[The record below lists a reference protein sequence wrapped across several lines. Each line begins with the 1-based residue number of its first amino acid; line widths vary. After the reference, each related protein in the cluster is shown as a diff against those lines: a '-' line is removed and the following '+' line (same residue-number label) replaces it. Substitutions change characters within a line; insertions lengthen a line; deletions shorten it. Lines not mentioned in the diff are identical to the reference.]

1 MLSQGEGCREDV
13 WGKGSKHVK
22 VTIVCEQ
29 VHLVCYSRE
38 YLGGGSR
45 AGEKNGPRKSEPARK
60 PLNFKFSAFV
70 HERSIL
76 IGLK

>member
-1 MLSQGEGCREDV
+1 LLGRARFIAQPFPALITTNSLA
-13 WGKGSKHVK
+13 
-22 VTIVCEQ
+22 CEQ
-29 VHLVCYSRE
+29 AHLVCYLRE

-45 AGEKNGPRKSEPARK
+45 AGEKNGASKSEPARK
-60 PLNFKFSAFV
+60 PLNFEFSAFV